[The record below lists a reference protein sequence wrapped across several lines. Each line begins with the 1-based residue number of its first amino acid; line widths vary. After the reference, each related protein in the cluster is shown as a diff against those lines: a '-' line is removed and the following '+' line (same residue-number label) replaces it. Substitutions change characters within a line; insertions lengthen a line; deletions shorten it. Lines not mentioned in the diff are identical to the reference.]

1 MLSLFSILPHKFL
14 PIVPGYPPGGRVR
27 RPVPRTGGEKLLPRG
42 NFYTMVKVDGSTD
55 FRRRQGNRSMN
66 EDPAARPPIP
76 RRSLFASAAEEGVFR
91 ALVAFAL
98 LGVLLYLLYRL
109 MAPFLVGIAWA
120 IILAVVT
127 FPLYRGLRRI
137 LRNRE
142 TLSAAIMVVAVTIL
156 LVGPT
161 VTFVGL
167 LGKQGVQAY
176 KVLER
181 IGQEGGAVHFLQ
193 DRLDAYST
201 HAVIGPWVA
210 KGKAYLLSASE
221 DLETTVTPAM
231 KKIVAA
237 ILGLFTVAL
246 TNFFSFLV
254 NITVMLI
261 ALGIFYI
268 KGDFLFGHAL
278 SLLPLPES
286 KKEILFYRLDQ
297 VMKAVIRGI
306 LLTWATQGI
315 LGGLGFW
322 ATGLPSPAVFGVLT
336 AFSAIIPIIGTT
348 LVWLPGGLYL
358 ILAGKT
364 MYGVGLLL
372 WGGIVVSRI
381 DGVLLPLLIG
391 GKVEIPLALILVG
404 VVGGVFA
411 FGLTGLVIGPLLLAV
426 TLFFLE
432 LYREQVLLPAEVPA
446 DPGE

>member
-1 MLSLFSILPHKFL
+1 MS
-14 PIVPGYPPGGRVR
+14 GRVQQAGGDKLPPR
-27 RPVPRTGGEKLLPRG
+27 RI
-42 NFYTMVKVDGSTD
+42 FYTMVKVDGSID
-55 FRRRQGNRSMN
+55 IVRRPGNGSMN
-66 EDPAARPPIP
+66 GDPAARPPVP

-98 LGVLLYLLYRL
+98 LGFLLYLLYRL

-120 IILAVVT
+120 IILAVTT

-137 LRNRE
+137 LGNRE

-176 KVLER
+176 KVLEQ
-181 IGQEGGAVHFLQ
+181 IGKEGGAVHFLQ
-193 DRLDAYST
+193 DRLDPYTSL
-201 HAVIGPWVA
+201 AVVGPWVA
-210 KGKAYLLSASE
+210 KAKVYLLSASE

-231 KKIVAA
+231 QKTVAA

-254 NITVMLI
+254 NLTVMLI
-261 ALGIFYI
+261 SLGIFYI

-286 KKEILFYRLDQ
+286 KKQILFYRLDQ

-306 LLTWATQGI
+306 LLTWATQGV

-336 AFSAIIPIIGTT
+336 AFSAIVPIVGTT

-358 ILAGKT
+358 ILVGKT
-364 MYGVGLLL
+364 LYGVGLLL

-411 FGLTGLVIGPLLLAV
+411 FGLTGLVIGPLLLAI

-432 LYREQVLLPAEVPA
+432 LYREQVLPPPEVPA

>member
-1 MLSLFSILPHKFL
+1 MLRRSVPH
-14 PIVPGYPPGGRVR
+14 GGA
-27 RPVPRTGGEKLLPRG
+27 KLLARG
-42 NFYTMVKVDGSTD
+42 NFYTMVKVVGSIEV
-55 FRRRQGNRSMN
+55 RRRHGNRSMN
-66 EDPAARPPIP
+66 EDPAARPPLP

-98 LGVLLYLLYRL
+98 LIFFLYLLYRL
-109 MAPFLVGIAWA
+109 MAPFLVGIGWA
-120 IILAVVT
+120 IILAVTT
-127 FPLYRGLRRI
+127 FPLYRRLRRI

-142 TLSAAIMVVAVTIL
+142 SLSAAIMVVAVALL

-176 KVLER
+176 KVIER
-181 IGQEGGAVHFLQ
+181 IGQEGGAVQFLQ
-193 DRLDAYST
+193 DRLDAYTSL
-201 HAVIGPWVA
+201 AVIGPWVA
-210 KGKAYLLSASE
+210 KGKVYLLSASE

-231 KKIVAA
+231 KKTVAA

-246 TNFFSFLV
+246 ANFFSFLV
-254 NITVMLI
+254 NLAIMLI

-278 SLLPLPES
+278 SLLPLPET

-336 AFSAIIPIIGTT
+336 AFAAIVPVVGTT

-364 MYGVGLLL
+364 LYGVGLLL

-381 DGVLLPLLIG
+381 DGILLPLLIG

-411 FGLTGLVIGPLLLAV
+411 FGLMGLVIGPLLLAV

-432 LYREQVLLPAEVPA
+432 LYREQVLPPAEVPA